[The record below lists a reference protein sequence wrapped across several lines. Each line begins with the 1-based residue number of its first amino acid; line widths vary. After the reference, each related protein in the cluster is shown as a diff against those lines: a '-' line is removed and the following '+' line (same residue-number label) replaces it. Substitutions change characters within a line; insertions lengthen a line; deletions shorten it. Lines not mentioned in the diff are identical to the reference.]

1 MKNLYSLTNP
11 QKSIW
16 LTEQFY
22 KGSNINNICGA
33 LTIKQPL
40 DFEKFK
46 QAINLFVKNND
57 SFRICLTLDNNE
69 VKQYI
74 KDFSYFDID
83 IIDLKDAQ
91 AVKDY
96 EHYLASFPLFDFD
109 KLLFK
114 FVLFRL
120 PNGHGGFIINI
131 HHTISDSWSLGITVN
146 EIINY
151 YSSLLNNKIYEPK
164 KYSYIDFYKS
174 EQEYL
179 LSSRFEK
186 DKQYWSTVYETVPDT
201 VSIPTLKNL
210 DSSSISANRV
220 THTINGNLLSQIQSY
235 CKSQKISVYNFFM
248 AIYSIYISRVCNSND
263 FVIGTPILNRS
274 NFTEKQTTGMFIDT
288 LPFRINI
295 NSEVSF
301 SDFLSKLAKDS
312 MSLLRHQKYS
322 YQYII
327 EDLRKRNSSQPTLY
341 NILMSYQITK
351 MSEKM
356 DEIPHS
362 SDWTFND
369 SMSDDLDIHIFDLN
383 DTNSLNISYDYKTNM
398 YDSNDINFLHNRIL
412 HIISQVISMPNILI
426 KNIEIVTP
434 NEKKQLLFDF
444 NNTKTEYPRDKTVSS
459 LFEEQVRLTP
469 SKNAVFFEGT
479 YVTYKELNEKAN
491 QLANI
496 LIKNNVK
503 PGNVVS
509 LFMEKSLESIIAILA
524 TLKVGA
530 AFLPLDVEYPKERI
544 DYILSNS
551 ETKIILTT
559 KNLEKEI
566 VTNIP
571 TLCVDLSN
579 SKIYNNSISKA
590 NLNILGSP
598 EDMAYIMYTSGS
610 TGKPK
615 GVMVCNRNIVRLVK
629 NNKFIKFNKDEHIL
643 QTGSIVFD
651 ACTFEIW
658 GALLNG
664 FLLYL
669 IPKEKLLDVKYLGK
683 YLEENKI
690 TILWL
695 TASLGNYICDQ
706 APNIFKNVRYLLTG
720 GDVLSVKHIK
730 KLQDN
735 NPNLTIINGYGPTEN
750 TTFSTCYTI
759 ERNLDRQSIP
769 IGYPISN
776 STCYIVSTTGNLQPI
791 GVPGELWV
799 GGDGVSLGY
808 LNRDDLT
815 KKNFIQNPFAPG
827 RMYKTGD
834 LARFLPDGRIE
845 FLGRID
851 NQIKIRGFRVELSEI
866 NDKIME
872 YKGVKQAYTIFKKT
886 ETTSIICTYI
896 TVSNNIDI
904 KDLHVF
910 LKSSLPSYMI
920 PAHIT
925 ILDNFPLNINGK
937 VDKKALPEPTTN
949 HLNKVIPPRN
959 NTDKIILEELKN
971 LLKCSD
977 ISIADSFF
985 DLGGDSLV
993 AINLSIALSN
1003 KLETNVSVKT
1013 ILNNPVISNLSDI
1026 ISKGEKTASPISH
1039 IKHIKDAEYYPTSS
1053 AQKRIYY
1060 ACEMGGISSTSYNVP
1075 GGVIFNK
1082 CPDLKKLETAFN
1094 KLIVRHPALRT
1105 YFDLVDGNLVQKILS
1120 EFHISLSL
1128 ENMKYDTL
1136 DDLFKDFVQ
1145 PFNLNKAPLFRVKLV
1160 TLKNEEVIL
1169 LLDIHHII
1177 NDGASLEILLNELC
1191 ALYNGQTLDDIK
1203 YDYKDYSVWE
1213 NKQINSNKL
1222 INDENYWISKW
1233 KNKEIPLLN
1242 MPSTYPRPTVL
1253 SYKGSNSYYKF
1264 TPELTANIFKVCKKY
1279 NITPFMLL
1287 LSAYYAT
1294 IYKYSG
1300 QEDIIVGSPVLGR
1313 DQKELNNIVGMFVN
1327 TLPLD
1332 AHVDGSLKFMELCS
1346 NVKENC
1352 TNAFSHQ
1359 TYPFDLMVKNLD
1371 IKRDASRNPLFDV
1384 MFVYQNKSNSSFKL
1398 DNNINAHLY
1407 YPDFHASK
1415 FDMTL
1420 EITPLDDYLYLHFEY
1435 FTDLFDEDYINRF
1448 AEHYQ
1453 KLIEVV
1459 LENMD
1464 ISIKNINVITKAE
1477 ENKLLKTFNDTYLK
1491 YDKNKLLITYFEDQV
1506 KANPNKT
1513 AIIFNNK
1520 EISYDELNKISNKIA
1535 NYLISCKVKPNDVVS
1550 ILLDRSEMLMAS
1562 VLGVLKSGAAY
1573 LLIDGSLP
1581 HDRIEYM
1588 LNDSKTVFLITNS
1601 KFDKYRVNYKLL
1613 IDEDTEILEKHINN
1627 ANTNNLDN
1635 NNLNSN
1641 SLNNDQ
1647 LDNLNSVHYFSDLAN
1662 MSDKNPICNGSNE
1675 DTFNI
1680 IYTSGSTGNP
1690 KGVALRRL
1698 GVINMILS
1706 YKHLLHTDECDTFLS
1721 ISAVSFDMFIVENF
1735 VSLFTGK
1742 TVVLSNEE
1750 EQKIPIYTNNLIK
1763 KYNIN
1768 FILTTPTRINLLLSN
1783 IANVNDWQSVKVI
1796 QVGGEVFTKDLY
1808 NHIRKYSKAH
1818 VYNGYGPSE
1827 FTACCCNK
1835 EITDENNITIGTPFC
1850 NTKMYILDD
1859 NLSLCPIGVPGEIC
1873 VSGDG
1878 IAKGYLNRPDLT
1890 DSTFIKNPF
1899 DTNKMYKTGDI
1910 GRYLVNGEIEYIGRR
1925 DFQIKIRGL
1934 RVELSEIEK
1943 KLKDYPDVKNCSVI
1957 YVKDTSDPYI
1967 AAFFT
1972 SSINIDIAQIRLS
1985 LSKSLPL
1992 YMVPKYFVQIDE
2004 LPMNNNGKVDKK
2016 ALLQYKIDVKT
2027 ENNYT
2032 PPTNDIEKLFCE
2044 IWENL
2049 LNTKVGIDDDIFE
2062 LGADSLLAIKFKT
2075 ELLTHNIDLP
2085 YASIFK
2091 YTTIRQLASYYL
2103 QKSEDADVNNID
2115 TQDYSNINQTL
2126 SNNTVANLTKFM
2138 PNLISNKSNNILLL
2152 GGNGFVGA
2160 HILYEFIQSDK
2171 GIAYCIIRD
2180 KNGETAQNRFM
2191 NILHFYFGNSLDSFI
2206 GNRIK
2211 IVTGSLTEYHFNLSD
2226 KVYNDV
2232 IKNTDIVINAAAMVK
2247 HYGSE
2252 EKFKAMNVDLTKTLI
2267 DFCKK
2272 YNKKLLHISSISVS
2286 GTSSIDR
2293 SYAYKTN
2300 NDNQFSFA
2308 ENNLYVGQQL
2318 DNLYIKSKFEAEKN
2332 ILSEIPNGL
2341 NAQILRLGNIT
2352 NRYSDGKFQINA
2364 TENAFLNRIITFIK
2378 LGYIPE
2384 DLRNT
2389 LLEFTPV
2396 DICTKAIIT
2405 ILQNY
2410 IPNFTVF
2417 HIYNSNYITMNNL
2430 INYFDN
2436 ELIHIEFINNDLFSQ
2451 NIKKLLKTAS
2461 KKDIL
2466 SGIINDI
2473 DSNYNIQYSSE
2484 IPTIS
2489 EFTKY
2494 FLYKFGFTWP
2504 EIDKNYIEK
2513 YINYMKE
2520 QKIL

>member
-1 MKNLYSLTNP
+1 MENLYDLTNP

-16 LTEQFY
+16 LTEQYY

-46 QAINLFVKNND
+46 EAISLFVKNND
-57 SFRICLTLDNNE
+57 SFRICLKMDNNE

-83 IIDLKDAQ
+83 IIDLKDEKS
-91 AVKDY
+91 VKDY
-96 EHYLASFPLFDFD
+96 EHYFASLPLFDFD
-109 KLLFK
+109 KVLFK
-114 FVLFRL
+114 FILFRL
-120 PNGHGGFIINI
+120 PNKHGGFIINT
-131 HHTISDSWSLGITVN
+131 HHIISDSWSLGITVN

-151 YSSLLNNKIYEPK
+151 YSSLLKNQTYEPQ
-164 KYSYIDFYKS
+164 KYSYIDFCKS

-186 DKQYWSTVYETVPDT
+186 DKQYWSTVYETIPDT

-210 DSSSISANRV
+210 DSHSISANRV
-220 THTINGNLLSQIQSY
+220 THTISGNLFSQIQSY

-274 NFTEKQTTGMFIDT
+274 NYIEKQTTGMYIDT
-288 LPFRINI
+288 LPFRINVD
-295 NSEVSF
+295 SDVSF
-301 SDFLSKLAKDS
+301 SDFLNKLSKDS

-327 EDLRKRNSSQPTLY
+327 EDLRKRNSNQPTLY

-351 MSEKM
+351 MNEKM
-356 DEIPHS
+356 DEIPHN

-369 SMSDDLDIHIFDLN
+369 SISDDIDIHIFDLN
-383 DTNSLNISYDYKTNM
+383 DTASLNISYDYKTNM
-398 YDSNDINFLHNRIL
+398 YDSTDIDSIHKRIL
-412 HIISQVISMPNILI
+412 YIIEQIINTPNMLI
-426 KNIEIVTP
+426 KDIDIVTQD
-434 NEKKQLLFDF
+434 EKKQILFDF
-444 NNTKTEYPRDKTVSS
+444 NNTKTEYPRDKTVAS

-469 SKNAVFFEGT
+469 SKNAIYFDGT
-479 YVTYKELNEKAN
+479 YMTYKELNEKSN
-491 QLANI
+491 QLASV
-496 LIKNNVK
+496 LIKNSVK

-559 KNLEKEI
+559 KYFENSI
-566 VTNIP
+566 SADIP
-571 TLCVDLSN
+571 TICIDLSN
-579 SKIYNNSISKA
+579 SKIYNNSISKS
-590 NLNILGSP
+590 NPNIIGSP

-629 NNKFIKFNKDEHIL
+629 NNKFIKFEDDEHIL

-664 FLLYL
+664 FSLYL
-669 IPKEKLLDVKYLGK
+669 IPKDKLLDVKYLEK
-683 YLEENKI
+683 YLIDNKI

-706 APNIFKNVRYLLTG
+706 APDIFKNVRYLLTG
-720 GDVLSVKHIK
+720 GDVLSIKHIK
-730 KLQDN
+730 KLQDL

-759 ERNLDRQSIP
+759 DKVLDRPSIP

-776 STCYIVSTTGNLQPI
+776 STCYVVSNTGNLQPI

-808 LNRDDLT
+808 LHRDDLT
-815 KKNFIQNPFAPG
+815 KKNFINNPFASG

-834 LARFLPDGRIE
+834 LTRFLPDGRIE

-872 YKGVKQAYTIFKKT
+872 YNGIKQAYTIFKKT
-886 ETTSIICTYI
+886 DTTSTICTYI
-896 TVSNNIDI
+896 TVSHNIDI
-904 KDLHVF
+904 KDLHMF
-910 LKSSLPSYMI
+910 LKSSLPNYMI

-925 ILDNFPLNINGK
+925 VLDKFPLNINGK
-937 VDKKALPEPTTN
+937 VDKKALPEPQTN
-949 HLNKVIPPRN
+949 HLNKLVPPRN
-959 NTDKIILEELKN
+959 DIDEVIVAELKD
-971 LLKCSD
+971 LLHCTD
-977 ISIADSFF
+977 ISIEDSFF

-1003 KLETNVSVKT
+1003 KLNTNISVKT
-1013 ILNNPVISNLSDI
+1013 ILDNPVISSLSDI
-1026 ISKGEKTASPISH
+1026 ISKEEKSSTSTAH
-1039 IKHIKDAEYYPTSS
+1039 IKHVKNSEYYPTSS

-1075 GGVIFNK
+1075 GGIIFDK
-1082 CPDLKKLETAFN
+1082 CPDLKKLENSFN
-1094 KLIVRHPALRT
+1094 ELIERHPALRT
-1105 YFDLVDGNLVQKILS
+1105 YFDLVDGSLVQKILDKL
-1120 EFHISLSL
+1120 HISLKL
-1128 ENMKYDTL
+1128 ENMKQETL
-1136 DDLFKDFVQ
+1136 DDLFKEFVQ
-1145 PFNLNKAPLFRVKLV
+1145 PFNLKETPLFRVKLV
-1160 TLKNEEVIL
+1160 SLKDNKVIL

-1177 NDGASLEILLNELC
+1177 NDGASLEILLNDLC
-1191 ALYNGQTLDDIK
+1191 SFYNEKPLDNLQ
-1203 YDYKDYSVWE
+1203 YDYKDYSIWE
-1213 NKQINSNKL
+1213 NEQINSDKL
-1222 INDENYWISKW
+1222 RDDENYWISKW
-1233 KNKEIPLLN
+1233 KDKEIPLLN
-1242 MPSTYPRPTVL
+1242 IPSTHPRPTVL
-1253 SYKGSNSYYKF
+1253 SYKGRNSYYKF
-1264 TPELTANIFKVCKKY
+1264 NTELTANIFKICRKY

-1300 QEDIIVGSPVLGR
+1300 QEDIVVGSPVLGR

-1332 AHVDGSLKFMELCS
+1332 AHIDGSMQFIELCN
-1346 NVKENC
+1346 NVKNNC
-1352 TNAFSHQ
+1352 LNAFSHQ
-1359 TYPFDLMVKNLD
+1359 TYPFDLIVKNLD
-1371 IKRDASRNPLFDV
+1371 IKRDSSRNPLFDV
-1384 MFVYQNKSNSSFKL
+1384 MFVYQNKNNSSFKL
-1398 DNNINAHLY
+1398 SDDINAHLY
-1407 YPDFHASK
+1407 YPDFHSSK

-1420 EITPLDDYLYLHFEY
+1420 EVKPLDDYLYLHFEY
-1435 FTDLFDEDYINRF
+1435 FTDLFDENYINRF
-1448 AEHYQ
+1448 AEHYK
-1453 KLIEVV
+1453 KLIEEV
-1459 LENMD
+1459 LNNME
-1464 ISIKNINVITKAE
+1464 ICINSINIITKTE
-1477 ENKLLKTFNDTYLK
+1477 ENKLLKTFNDTAVK

-1506 KANPNKT
+1506 KNSPNKT
-1513 AIIFNNK
+1513 AIIFNDKKLTYEDLNK
-1520 EISYDELNKISNKIA
+1520 EANRIA
-1535 NYLISCKVKPNDVVS
+1535 NYLISHNVKANQVVS
-1550 ILLDRSEMLMAS
+1550 ILLNRSDMLIAS
-1562 VLGVLKSGAAY
+1562 VLGVLKSDAAY

-1588 LNDSKTVFLITNS
+1588 LNDSKSVLLITNS
-1601 KFDKYRVNYKLL
+1601 QMDQFNINNKLL
-1613 IDEDTEILEKHINN
+1613 LDKE
-1627 ANTNNLDN
+1627 NLD
-1635 NNLNSN
+1635 
-1641 SLNNDQ
+1641 D
-1647 LDNLNSVHYFSDLAN
+1647 F
-1662 MSDKNPICNGSNE
+1662 SDKNPVCNSNNE
-1675 DTFNI
+1675 DIFNI

-1698 GVINMILS
+1698 GIINMILS
-1706 YKHLLHTDECDTFLS
+1706 YKELLHTDECNTFLS

-1742 TVVLSNEE
+1742 TVVLSNDE
-1750 EQKIPIYTNNLIK
+1750 EQKIPVYTNNLIK
-1763 KYNIN
+1763 KYNVD

-1808 NHIRKYSKAH
+1808 NHIRQYSNAH
-1818 VYNGYGPSE
+1818 IYNGYGPSE

-1835 EITDENNITIGTPFC
+1835 EIVDDKNITIGTPFC
-1850 NTKMYILDD
+1850 NTKIYVLDD
-1859 NLSLCPIGVPGEIC
+1859 TLSLCPIGVPGEIC

-1890 DSTFIKNPF
+1890 DKVFIKNPF
-1899 DTNKMYKTGDI
+1899 DNNRMYKTGDI
-1910 GRYLVNGEIEYIGRR
+1910 GRYLPNGEIEYIGRR

-1943 KLKDYPDVKNCSVI
+1943 KLQDYPDVKNCSVV
-1957 YVKDTSDPYI
+1957 YVNDSSDPYI

-1972 SSINIDIAQIRLS
+1972 SNIKLDISQIRLN

-1992 YMVPKYFVQIDE
+1992 YMVPKYFVQINE
-2004 LPMNNNGKVDKK
+2004 LPINNNGKVDKK
-2016 ALLQYKIDVKT
+2016 ALLKYKIDTKS
-2027 ENNYT
+2027 ENTYVS
-2032 PPTNDIEKLFCE
+2032 PTNDTEKLFCG

-2049 LNTKVGIDDDIFE
+2049 LETKVGIDNDVFE

-2075 ELLTHNIDLP
+2075 ELLTHDIDIP
-2085 YASIFK
+2085 YAAIFK
-2091 YTTIRQLASYYL
+2091 YTTVRQLADYYL
-2103 QKSEDADVNNID
+2103 QKSEIKETNKID
-2115 TQDYSNINQTL
+2115 TQDYSDI
-2126 SNNTVANLTKFM
+2126 NNTLNNNT
-2138 PNLISNKSNNILLL
+2138 ISNFIKFIPHLASSTNNNVLLL

-2160 HILYEFIQSDK
+2160 HILHEFMQRDK
-2171 GIAYCIIRD
+2171 GTAYCIIRD
-2180 KNGETAQNRFM
+2180 KNGEAAQSRFM
-2191 NILHFYFGNSLDSFI
+2191 NILHFYFGNNLDKFV

-2211 IVTGSLTEYHFNLSD
+2211 IITGSLTEHHFGLSN
-2226 KVYNDV
+2226 KTYNDIIENIEV
-2232 IKNTDIVINAAAMVK
+2232 VINAAAMVK
-2247 HYGSE
+2247 HYGSN
-2252 EKFKAMNVDLTKTLI
+2252 EKFKAINVDLTKTLI
-2267 DFCKK
+2267 EFCKK
-2272 YNKKLLHISSISVS
+2272 YNKRLVHISSISVS

-2293 SYAYKTN
+2293 SYAYRTS

-2318 DNLYIKSKFEAEKN
+2318 DNLYIKSKFDAEKD
-2332 ILSEIPNGL
+2332 ILSQISNGL

-2352 NRYSDGKFQINA
+2352 NRYNDGQFQVNA
-2364 TENAFLNRIITFIK
+2364 TENAFLNRITTFIK

-2384 DLRNT
+2384 ELRNT

-2396 DICTKAIIT
+2396 DVCAKAIIT

-2410 IPNFTVF
+2410 VPDFTVF
-2417 HIYNSNYITMNNL
+2417 HVYNSNYISMNTL
-2430 INYFDN
+2430 INYFEE
-2436 ELIHIEFINNDLFSQ
+2436 ELIHIEFINSDLFSQ
-2451 NIKKLLKTAS
+2451 NIKKLLKTSS

-2473 DSNYNIQYSSE
+2473 DANYKIQYSSE

-2504 EIDKNYIEK
+2504 EIDKNYITK
-2513 YINYMKE
+2513 YIDYMKK
-2520 QKIL
+2520 QNII

>member
-1 MKNLYSLTNP
+1 MENLYDLTNP

-16 LTEQFY
+16 LTEQYY

-57 SFRICLTLDNNE
+57 SFRICLKMDNNE

-74 KDFSYFDID
+74 SDFSYFDID
-83 IIDLKDAQ
+83 IIDLKDEKS
-91 AVKDY
+91 VKDF
-96 EHYLASFPLFDFD
+96 EHYFASLPLFDFD
-109 KLLFK
+109 KVLFK
-114 FVLFRL
+114 FILFRL
-120 PNGHGGFIINI
+120 PNKHGGFIINI
-131 HHTISDSWSLGITVN
+131 HHIISDSWSLGITVN

-151 YSSLLNNKIYEPK
+151 YSSLLKEQTYETP
-164 KYSYIDFYKS
+164 KYSYIDFCKS

-186 DKQYWSTVYETVPDT
+186 DKQYWSTVYETIPDT
-201 VSIPTLKNL
+201 VSIPTLKIS
-210 DSSSISANRV
+210 DSSSISANRA
-220 THTINGNLLSQIQSY
+220 TYTINGNLFSQIQSF

-248 AIYSIYISRVCNSND
+248 AIYSIYISRVCNSSD

-274 NFTEKQTTGMFIDT
+274 NYIEKQTTGMYIDT
-288 LPFRINI
+288 LPFRINV
-295 NSEVSF
+295 NSDSSF
-301 SDFLSKLAKDS
+301 SDFVNKLSKDS

-327 EDLRKRNSSQPTLY
+327 EDLRKRTSNQPTLY

-351 MSEKM
+351 MNEKM
-356 DEIPHS
+356 DEIPHN

-383 DTNSLNISYDYKTNM
+383 NTDSLNISYDYKTSM
-398 YDSNDINFLHNRIL
+398 YDSSDITYIHQRIL
-412 HIISQVISMPNILI
+412 NVIKQIIDTPNILI
-426 KNIEIVTP
+426 KDIDIVTP
-434 NEKKQLLFDF
+434 EEKKQILFDF

-479 YVTYKELNEKAN
+479 YMTYKELNEKAN
-491 QLANI
+491 QLANV
-496 LIKNNVK
+496 LIKNNIQ

-559 KNLEKEI
+559 KHFENSI
-566 VTNIP
+566 ITDIP
-571 TLCVDLSN
+571 EVCIDLSN
-579 SKIYNNSISKA
+579 TKIYNNSISKS
-590 NLNILGSP
+590 NPNIIGSP

-629 NNKFIKFNKDEHIL
+629 NNKFIKFKEDEHIL

-664 FLLYL
+664 FSLYL
-669 IPKEKLLDVKYLGK
+669 IPKDKLLDVKYLEK
-683 YLEENKI
+683 YLIDNEI

-706 APNIFKNVRYLLTG
+706 SPSIFKNVRYLLTG

-730 KLQDN
+730 KLQDS

-750 TTFSTCYTI
+750 TTFSACYTI
-759 ERNLDRQSIP
+759 DKVLDRPSIP

-776 STCYIVSTTGNLQPI
+776 STCYIVSNTGNLQPV

-808 LNRDDLT
+808 LHRDDLT
-815 KKNFIQNPFAPG
+815 KKNFIKNPFAPG

-834 LARFLPDGRIE
+834 LVRFLPDGRIE

-866 NDKIME
+866 NDKIMK
-872 YKGVKQAYTIFKKT
+872 YDGVKQAYTIFKKT
-886 ETTSIICTYI
+886 DTTSTICTYI
-896 TVSNNIDI
+896 TTSHNINI
-904 KDLHVF
+904 KDLHIF

-920 PAHIT
+920 PTHIT
-925 ILDNFPLNINGK
+925 ILDKFPLNINGK

-949 HLNKVIPPRN
+949 HLSKIKPPRN
-959 NTDKIILEELKN
+959 ETDKVIIDELKD
-971 LLKCSD
+971 LLHCTD
-977 ISIADSFF
+977 ISIEDSFF

-993 AINLSIALSN
+993 AISLSIALSN
-1003 KLETNVSVKT
+1003 KLNANITVKT
-1013 ILNNPVISNLSDI
+1013 ILDNPIIANLSDI
-1026 ISKGEKTASPISH
+1026 ISKEEKNSVNATH
-1039 IKHIKDAEYYPTSS
+1039 IKHVKKSNYYPTSS

-1060 ACEMGGISSTSYNVP
+1060 ACEMGGDSNTSYNVP
-1075 GGVIFNK
+1075 GGIIFDK
-1082 CPDLKKLETAFN
+1082 CPDLNKLENAFN
-1094 KLIVRHPALRT
+1094 KLIERHSALRT
-1105 YFDLVDGNLVQKILS
+1105 YFDLEDGELVQKILD
-1120 EFHISLSL
+1120 ELHISIKL
-1128 ENMKYDTL
+1128 EDAQEKTI
-1136 DDLFKDFVQ
+1136 DDLFKEFVQ
-1145 PFNLNKAPLFRVKLV
+1145 PFNLKEAPLFRVKLV
-1160 TLKNEEVIL
+1160 ALKNSNVIL

-1177 NDGASLEILLNELC
+1177 NDGASLEILLKDLC
-1191 ALYNGQTLDDIK
+1191 AFYNGKTLESLQ
-1203 YDYKDYSVWE
+1203 YDYKDYSIWE
-1213 NKQINSNKL
+1213 NEQLNSDKL
-1222 INDENYWISKW
+1222 HNDENYWISKW
-1233 KNKEIPLLN
+1233 KDKEIPLLN

-1264 TPELTANIFKVCKKY
+1264 SPELTANIFKICKKY

-1287 LSAYYAT
+1287 LSAYYT
-1294 IYKYSG
+1294 IIYKYSG

-1332 AHVDGSLKFMELCS
+1332 THIDSSMSFIELCN
-1346 NVKENC
+1346 NVKNNC
-1352 TNAFSHQ
+1352 IDAFAHQ
-1359 TYPFDLMVKNLD
+1359 TYPFDLIVKNLD
-1371 IKRDASRNPLFDV
+1371 IKRDSSRNPLFDV
-1384 MFVYQNKSNSSFKL
+1384 MFVYQNKNNSSFKL
-1398 DNNINAHLY
+1398 SDDINSHLY
-1407 YPDFHASK
+1407 YPDFHSSK
-1415 FDMTL
+1415 FDITL

-1435 FTDLFDEDYINRF
+1435 STDLFDEDYINRF
-1448 AEHYQ
+1448 VEHYE
-1453 KLIEVV
+1453 KLIEEV
-1459 LENMD
+1459 LNNMET
-1464 ISIKNINVITKAE
+1464 SINSINIVTKAE
-1477 ENKLLKTFNDTYLK
+1477 ENKLLKTFNDTSVK

-1506 KANPNKT
+1506 KNNPNKT
-1513 AIIFNNK
+1513 AVIFNDK
-1520 EISYDELNKISNKIA
+1520 IITYEELNKKANKIA
-1535 NYLISCKVKPNDVVS
+1535 DYLISHNVKANQVVS
-1550 ILLDRSEMLMAS
+1550 ILLNRSDTLIAS

-1588 LNDSKTVFLITNS
+1588 LKDSNSVLLITTSELFN
-1601 KFDKYRVNYKLL
+1601 FTINNKLL
-1613 IDEDTEILEKHINN
+1613 LDEES
-1627 ANTNNLDN
+1627 LDN
-1635 NNLNSN
+1635 FSN
-1641 SLNNDQ
+1641 
-1647 LDNLNSVHYFSDLAN
+1647 
-1662 MSDKNPICNGSNE
+1662 KNPICNSNNE
-1675 DTFNI
+1675 DMFNI

-1706 YKHLLHTDECDTFLS
+1706 YRKLLHTDECDTFLS

-1750 EQKIPIYTNNLIK
+1750 EQKIPVYTNNLIK

-1783 IANVNDWQSVKVI
+1783 IANVEDWKSIKVI
-1796 QVGGEVFTKDLY
+1796 QVGGEVFTQELY
-1808 NHIRKYSKAH
+1808 DHIKKYSDAH

-1835 EITDENNITIGTPFC
+1835 EIVDNKITIGTPFC
-1850 NTKMYILDD
+1850 NIKIYILDD
-1859 NLSLCPIGVPGEIC
+1859 NLSLCPIGIPGEIC

-1878 IAKGYLNRPDLT
+1878 IARGYLNRPDLT
-1890 DSTFIKNPF
+1890 DKVFVNNPF
-1899 DTNKMYKTGDI
+1899 DNNKMYKTGDI
-1910 GRYLVNGEIEYIGRR
+1910 GRYLPNGEIEYIGRR

-1943 KLKDYPDVKNCSVI
+1943 KLQSYEGVKNCSVI
-1957 YVKDTSDPYI
+1957 YVQDSNDPYI

-1972 SSINIDIAQIRLS
+1972 SNLKLDISQIRLN
-1985 LSKSLPL
+1985 LSKTLPL

-2016 ALLQYKIDVKT
+2016 ALLKYKINTKN
-2027 ENNYT
+2027 ENTYI
-2032 PPTNDIEKLFCE
+2032 PPTNDTEKLFCN
-2044 IWENL
+2044 IWESL
-2049 LNTKVGIDDDIFE
+2049 LETKVGIDNDVFE

-2075 ELLTHNIDLP
+2075 ELLTHNIDIP

-2091 YTTIRQLASYYL
+2091 YTTVRQLADYYL
-2103 QKSEDADVNNID
+2103 QKSKVTETAQID
-2115 TQDYSNINQTL
+2115 THDYSGINKTL
-2126 SNNTVANLTKFM
+2126 SNNTIANFSKFI
-2138 PNLISNKSNNILLL
+2138 PNLLQSTNNNMLLL

-2160 HILYEFIQSDK
+2160 HILNEFIQSDA
-2171 GIAYCIIRD
+2171 GTAYCIIRD
-2180 KNGETAQNRFM
+2180 KNGETAQTRFM
-2191 NILHFYFGNSLDSFI
+2191 NILHFYFENNLDKFV

-2211 IVTGSLTEYHFNLSD
+2211 IITGNLTEHHFGLSD
-2226 KVYNDV
+2226 KIY
-2232 IKNTDIVINAAAMVK
+2232 KNIVEDTNVVINAAAMVK
-2247 HYGSE
+2247 HYGSSQ
-2252 EKFKAMNVDLTKTLI
+2252 KFKTINVDLTKTLI
-2267 DFCKK
+2267 EFCKK
-2272 YNKKLLHISSISVS
+2272 YNKRLIHTSSISVS
-2286 GTSSIDR
+2286 GTGSIDR
-2293 SYAYKTN
+2293 SYAYRTS
-2300 NDNQFSFA
+2300 NDSQFSFA

-2318 DNLYIKSKFEAEKN
+2318 DNLYIKSKFDAEKN
-2332 ILSEIPNGL
+2332 ILSQISNGL

-2364 TENAFLNRIITFIK
+2364 TENAFLNRIKTFIK

-2384 DLRNT
+2384 ELRNT

-2396 DICTKAIIT
+2396 DVCAKAVIT

-2410 IPNFTVF
+2410 VPDFTVF
-2417 HIYNSNYITMNNL
+2417 HVYNSNYITMNTL
-2430 INYFDN
+2430 INYFK
-2436 ELIHIEFINNDLFSQ
+2436 EQLIHIEFINSDLFSQ
-2451 NIKKLLKTAS
+2451 NIKKLLKTS
-2461 KKDIL
+2461 GKKDIL

-2473 DSNYNIQYSSE
+2473 DSNYKIQYSSE

-2489 EFTKY
+2489 EFSKY
-2494 FLYKFGFTWP
+2494 FLYKFGFSWP
-2504 EIDKNYIEK
+2504 EIDENYIAK
-2513 YINYMKE
+2513 YIDYMKK
-2520 QKIL
+2520 QDII